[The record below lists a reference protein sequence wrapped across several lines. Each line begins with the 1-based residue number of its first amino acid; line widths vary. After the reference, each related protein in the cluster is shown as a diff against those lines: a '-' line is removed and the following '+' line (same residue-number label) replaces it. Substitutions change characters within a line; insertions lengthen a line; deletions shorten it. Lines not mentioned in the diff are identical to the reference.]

1 MKLRPYMVYKVCIC
15 CFILER
21 KSMLTPGLEQAL
33 CGEGP
38 PCYCLFFAARHIPLH
53 RSSSWLMLQVT
64 RRSGLGTPQL
74 VCALSSELS
83 R

>member
-33 CGEGP
+33 CG
-38 PCYCLFFAARHIPLH
+38 
-53 RSSSWLMLQVT
+53 
-64 RRSGLGTPQL
+64 
-74 VCALSSELS
+74 
-83 R
+83 